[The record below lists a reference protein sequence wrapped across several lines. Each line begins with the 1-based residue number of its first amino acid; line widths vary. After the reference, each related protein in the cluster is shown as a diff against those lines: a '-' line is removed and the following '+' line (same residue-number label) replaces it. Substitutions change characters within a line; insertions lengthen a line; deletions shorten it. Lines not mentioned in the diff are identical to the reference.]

1 MILTIMTRD
10 MPQYIIIAIV
20 LTFASSQAHLLVDNL
35 TSSRRMIPV
44 TVDDSVFRFWTM
56 ILSNIGNIFGE
67 GLEDNDANALLK
79 SSFLIAKLAFFV
91 VSFTIS
97 QNQETFTRFI
107 EFKEREYSRFPIDL
121 RISPWICKFVLQ
133 VFYDLC
139 S

>member
-1 MILTIMTRD
+1 MILTIMTQD

-35 TSSRRMIPV
+35 SSSSMHGHSMIPA
-44 TVDDSVFRFWTM
+44 TVDDSVFRYWTM

-79 SSFLIAKLAFFV
+79 SSLLIAKLAFFV

-97 QNQETFTRFI
+97 QNQETFTRFV
-107 EFKEREYSRFPIDL
+107 EFKERE
-121 RISPWICKFVLQ
+121 
-133 VFYDLC
+133 
-139 S
+139 